1 MKWNELKKDIT
12 SISDEEKRILEVT
25 ALLASVRQEKRMTQ
39 QELAAITKLTQ
50 AQIAR
55 AENSSYTPSLK
66 TITKIAEGLGLEIAF
81 IVKNSKELIRQ

>member
-1 MKWNELKKDIT
+1 MKWNELKKDIN

-39 QELAAITKLTQ
+39 QELASITKLTQ

-66 TITKIAEGLGLEIAF
+66 TITKIAEGLDLEIAF
-81 IVKNSKELIRQ
+81 IDKTSNELIRH

>member
-1 MKWNELKKDIT
+1 MKWNELKKGIT

-39 QELAAITKLTQ
+39 QELADITKLTQ

-66 TITKIAEGLGLEIAF
+66 TITKIAEGLDLEIAF
-81 IVKNSKELIRQ
+81 IDKTSKELIRQ

>member
-1 MKWNELKKDIT
+1 MKWNDLKKDIT

-25 ALLASVRQEKRMTQ
+25 ALLASVRQEKNLTQ
-39 QELAAITKLTQ
+39 QELAKITKLTQ

-66 TITKIAEGLGLEIAF
+66 TIAKIAEGLDLEIAF
-81 IVKNSKELIRQ
+81 IDKNSNELVRH